1 MSHEDLE
8 DLAWRQGEA
17 LRSLANRLG
26 EDSSTSSRPP
36 SSDDPYRRGE
46 RGKAAAASP
55 GGGETSAATP
65 ESAGRPEERKSGKAA
80 GKQPGAKGHWRC
92 QPIVVSGEIPHAPT
106 VCAACGAVLGLDLK
120 RRRVGAHNRLE
131 LA

>member
-1 MSHEDLE
+1 MSREE
-8 DLAWRQGEA
+8 VEEWGWRQYELA
-17 LRSLANRLG
+17 RSLANRLG

-46 RGKAAAASP
+46 RGKAGAAGP

-65 ESAGRPEERKSGKAA
+65 ESAGKPEERKTGKAA

-92 QPIVVSGEIPHAPT
+92 QPIVVSGEIPHARR
-106 VCAACGAVLGLDLK
+106 CARPAEPSSVST
-120 RRRVGAHNRLE
+120 
-131 LA
+131 